1 MVCLIGKE
9 VTVRMRNYFRAQELL
24 ISAFR
29 QTCRNVRACTTELA
43 TMKTAILCLLLATI
57 LWLRTDAAVS
67 YSSNGETLRNVL
79 LTHTGSLIVGSNAT
93 LRRLDPLDL
102 RVLQTVTLPDG
113 QVNRVLCDDDPGGT
127 FSSSFIACTRMFCE
141 LRDHGNITS
150 VQQIRRNVLLDGSSN
165 ALGLFVTGRYGD
177 SVFTTAQR
185 NEAQTSTIRRGNIT
199 EVVDGGQ
206 QFRIFARHDE
216 ASGTTPRE
224 FLSAF
229 QHGGFSYYVNRLIPS
244 AEDGLQ
250 LRVVRLCNNDTGRD
264 GTLFRSYFEVQLA
277 CGGPATEP
285 TAATYI
291 SDASGTATS
300 IVVSAT
306 SSSQSDTSSNTDNH
320 LCVYSLSEINTNMT
334 IKYDQCV
341 MGEGLVGL
349 EREEIKTCPGLTQEQ
364 QNNPVSYFPPCFLG
378 TTVPCLTLPPSPY
391 PQNVNECRLTA
402 ELLPAQE
409 VDVVGLAVSVF
420 SQPLSGSQFS
430 SLLHR
435 TVDDV
440 QFIFAG
446 TDNGQLYQVRHG
458 SRGSVIV
465 PWSVSFALVLTT

>member
-1 MVCLIGKE
+1 M
-9 VTVRMRNYFRAQELL
+9 
-24 ISAFR
+24 
-29 QTCRNVRACTTELA
+29 CTTELA
-43 TMKTAILCLLLATI
+43 TMKTAILCLLLATT

-67 YSSNGETLRNVL
+67 YSINGETLRNVL

-102 RVLQTVTLPDG
+102 RVLQTVNLPDEE
-113 QVNRVLCDDDPGGT
+113 VNRVLCDDDPGGT
-127 FSSSFIACTRMFCE
+127 FSSSFIACTRMLCE
-141 LRDHGNITS
+141 LRDHGDITS

-165 ALGLFVTGRYGD
+165 ALGLFVTGPDGD

-185 NEAQTSTIRRGNIT
+185 NEVQTSAIRRGNIV
-199 EVVDGGQ
+199 EKDGGQ
-206 QFRIFARHDE
+206 EFSIFARHDE
-216 ASGTTPRE
+216 ASRTTPRE

-229 QHGGFSYYVNRLIPS
+229 QHGGFSYYVNRLIPI

-250 LRVVRLCNNDTGRD
+250 LRVARLCNNDTGRD
-264 GTLFRSYFEVQLA
+264 GTLFNSYFEVQLA
-277 CGGPATEP
+277 CGGPDTEP

-334 IKYDQCV
+334 IKYNQCV
-341 MGEGLVGL
+341 MGVGKVGL
-349 EREEIKTCPGLTQEQ
+349 KREGIETCPSLTQEQ
-364 QNNPVSYFPPCFLG
+364 QNNPVSYFPPCILG

-391 PQNVNECRLTA
+391 PQNANECRLTA
-402 ELLPAQE
+402 GLGPAQE
-409 VDVVGLAVSVF
+409 VDIVGLAVSVF

-446 TDNGQLYQVRHG
+446 TDNGQLYQVNHG
-458 SRGSVIV
+458 YRGSVIV
-465 PWSVSFALVLTT
+465 PWSVSLEIILTT